1 MRIVFDDIKE
11 SLAPNFKGGEK
22 SFASRAFSDGKNK
35 MMKGRLMPGAS
46 IGMHRHEGNCEMI
59 YVLEGS
65 GKMLYDGSEERLSAG
80 DFITVLRVM
89 NIVLSMTATATL
101 FLLQLCLLSRFLQLC
116 ACEIVGQN
124 GFIV

>member
-22 SFASRAFSDGKNK
+22 SFASKAFSDGKNK

-59 YVLEGS
+59 YVLEHS
-65 GKMLYDGSEERLSAG
+65 FINDGDCDLV
-80 DFITVLRVM
+80 FIAVVP
-89 NIVLSMTATATL
+89 A
-101 FLLQLCLLSRFLQLC
+101 Q
-116 ACEIVGQN
+116 
-124 GFIV
+124 

>member
-35 MMKGRLMPGAS
+35 MMKGRLVPGAS
-46 IGMHRHEGNCEMI
+46 IGLHRHEGNCEMI

-65 GKMLYDGSEERLSAG
+65 GKMLYDGGEERLSAG
-80 DFITVLRVM
+80 DFHYCPDGHEY
-89 NIVLSMTATATL
+89 S
-101 FLLQLCLLSRFLQLC
+101 
-116 ACEIVGQN
+116 
-124 GFIV
+124 FINDGDSDLVFIAVVPAQ